1 MPSPR
6 SFSLTAHAV
15 SFARGDQQILDHVD
29 LTIGPGTRVGVVGPN
44 GAGKSTLLRILAGF
58 EHPNTGAVA
67 ASPDDLRV
75 AYLPQETDP
84 VDGTVRGLLA
94 RRTGVAA
101 VTAQLEAAGR
111 AVAADEP
118 GAPERYATALDA
130 FLAVA
135 RRGLRHARHGRRRRG
150 RAARSRCSTDHQAAS
165 PAVRRPVPPS
175 PPCSSF
181 ERTWSCWTSR
191 RTTWTSSGLEHL
203 EGFVASQRG
212 GVVVVSHD
220 RSFLEH
226 TATSILELDGHT
238 HQARLFR
245 GGWAAYLDER
255 AVSRRH
261 GEERY
266 REYEAERARLRR
278 RAQRQREWAT
288 QGTRRA
294 QRDANEPDKLLRNRR
309 IAASEQ
315 LATKAKAS
323 ERALERLPEVDK
335 PWEGWDLRFQIAD
348 APRSGAVA
356 FRLSH
361 ARIERGALS
370 LGPVNVEVRWADRI
384 AIVGPNG
391 AGKTTL
397 LAALLGEVP
406 LTTGHRW
413 IGPSVVVGNLDQ
425 RRQRLLSDATLLDLL
440 PPFGGLRTAD
450 VRSQLAKFGLGAGQ
464 LRQPTATL
472 SPGERTRAILAEFA
486 LRGVNCLVLDE
497 PTNQLDVPAIEELES
512 ALDQYPGTLL
522 LVSHD
527 RALLEHVEITRHWV
541 IRDATVEEA

>member
-1 MPSPR
+1 MPAA
-6 SFSLTAHAV
+6 L
-15 SFARGDQQILDHVD
+15 LDRP
-29 LTIGPGTRVGVVGPN
+29 PGGLSG
-44 GAGKSTLLRILAGF
+44 G
-58 EHPNTGAVA
+58 EA
-67 ASPDDLRV
+67 ARV
-75 AYLPQETDP
+75 AL
-84 VDGTVRGLLA
+84 
-94 RRTGVAA
+94 AA
-101 VTAQLEAAGR
+101 VLLVRADVVLLDEPTNDLDFPGLEQLE
-111 AVAADEP
+111 D
-118 GAPERYATALDA
+118 
-130 FLAVA
+130 
-135 RRGLRHARHGRRRRG
+135 
-150 RAARSRCSTDHQAAS
+150 
-165 PAVRRPVPPS
+165 
-175 PPCSSF
+175 
-181 ERTWSCWTSR
+181 
-191 RTTWTSSGLEHL
+191 
-203 EGFVASQRG
+203 FVASQRG
-212 GVVVVSHD
+212 GVAVVSHD
-220 RSFLEH
+220 RSFLER
-226 TATSILELDGHT
+226 TATSILELDGHS

-288 QGTRRA
+288 TGTRRA
-294 QRDANEPDKLLRNRR
+294 QRDADEPDKRLRNMR

-315 LATKAKAS
+315 LASKAKAS

-356 FRLSH
+356 FRLSD
-361 ARIERGALS
+361 ARIERGALR

-406 LTTGHRW
+406 FTTGSRW

-425 RRQRLLSDATLLDLL
+425 RRQRLLSDATVLDLL
-440 PPFGGLRTAD
+440 PPTGGLQTAD
-450 VRSQLAKFGLGAGQ
+450 VRSQLAKFGLGAAQ
-464 LRQPTATL
+464 LRQPAATL

-527 RALLEHVEITRHWV
+527 RALLEHVEITRRWV
-541 IRDATVEEA
+541 IRGRTLEEL

>member
-15 SFARGDQQILDHVD
+15 SFARGDQQILDRVD

-44 GAGKSTLLRILAGF
+44 GAGKSTLLRILAGV
-58 EHPNTGAVA
+58 EHPDTGAVA

-75 AYLPQETDP
+75 AYLPQESDP

-101 VTAQLEAAGR
+101 VTAQLEGAGR

-118 GAPERYATALDA
+118 GAPERYAAALDT
-130 FLAVA
+130 FLVVRAADFDARATAVA
-135 RRGLRHARHGRRRRG
+135 AEVGLPIALLDRPPGSLSGGEAA
-150 RAARSRCSTDHQAAS
+150 RAALAAVLL
-165 PAVRRPVPPS
+165 VRADVVLLDEPTNDLD
-175 PPCSSF
+175 F
-181 ERTWSCWTSR
+181 A
-191 RTTWTSSGLEHL
+191 GLEHL

-212 GVVVVSHD
+212 GVVLVSHD
-220 RSFLEH
+220 RSFLER

-245 GGWAAYLDER
+245 GGWASYLDER

-288 QGTRRA
+288 RGTRRA
-294 QRDANEPDKLLRNRR
+294 QRDTSEPDKLLRNMR

-356 FRLSH
+356 FRLSD

-397 LAALLGEVP
+397 LAALLGDVP
-406 LTTGHRW
+406 LTTGDRW

-425 RRQRLLSDATLLDLL
+425 RRQRLLGDATLLDLL
-440 PPFGGLRTAD
+440 PPSGGLRTAD
-450 VRSQLAKFGLGAGQ
+450 VRSQLAKFGLGASQ

-472 SPGERTRAILAEFA
+472 SPGERSRAILAEFA

-541 IRDATVEEA
+541 IRGATVEEA

>member
-15 SFARGDQQILDHVD
+15 SFAHGDQQILDRVD

-44 GAGKSTLLRILAGF
+44 GAGKSTLLRILAGV
-58 EHPNTGAVA
+58 EHPDTGTIA

-75 AYLPQETDP
+75 AYLPQVSDP
-84 VDGTVRGLLA
+84 VDETVRALLA

-101 VTAQLEAAGR
+101 VTTQLEAAGR

-118 GAPERYATALDA
+118 GAAERYTAALDT
-130 FLAVA
+130 FLAV
-135 RRGLRHARHGRRRRG
+135 
-150 RAARSRCSTDHQAAS
+150 RAADFDARIAAAAAEVGLPVELLDRPPGS
-165 PAVRRPVPPS
+165 LSGGEAARAALAAVLLVRADVILLDEPTNDLDFP
-175 PPCSSF
+175 
-181 ERTWSCWTSR
+181 
-191 RTTWTSSGLEHL
+191 GLEQL

-212 GVVVVSHD
+212 GVVIVSHD
-220 RSFLEH
+220 RSFLER

-288 QGTRRA
+288 RGTRRA
-294 QRDANEPDKLLRNRR
+294 QRDAHEPDKQLRNLR

-356 FRLSH
+356 FRLSD
-361 ARIERGALS
+361 ARIERGGLR

-406 LTTGHRW
+406 LATGNRW

-425 RRQRLLSDATLLDLL
+425 RRQRLLSDATVLELL
-440 PPFGGLRTAD
+440 PPSRGQQTAD
-450 VRSQLAKFGLGAGQ
+450 VRSQLAKFGLGADQ
-464 LRQPTATL
+464 LRQPAATL
-472 SPGERTRAILAEFA
+472 SPGERTRVILAEFA

-512 ALDQYPGTLL
+512 SLDQYAGTLL

-527 RALLEHVEITRHWV
+527 RALLEHVEITRRWV
-541 IRDATVEEA
+541 IRGTTLEEA